1 MTSISKGGRVELNN
15 NDVYSM

>member
-1 MTSISKGGRVELNN
+1 MTSISKGGRVGLNN